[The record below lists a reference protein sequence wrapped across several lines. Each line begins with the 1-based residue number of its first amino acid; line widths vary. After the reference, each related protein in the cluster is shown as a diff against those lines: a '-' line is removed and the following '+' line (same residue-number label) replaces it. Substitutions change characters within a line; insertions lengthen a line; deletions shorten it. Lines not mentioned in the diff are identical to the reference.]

1 MKNVDKDLEVRGK
14 ENHTVCAV
22 SFTLLLL
29 FSHCVLSDSFVT
41 PSTVPHKFPLSMGFF
56 RQEYWR
62 GLQFPTLGDH
72 LDPGIEPGSAALQ
85 ADSLPLSHQG
95 SLCSHCQLLVV
106 DDADWM
112 SPFPGSCS
120 LPWFVCHTFGMLLP
134 EASCNSLHPAHST
147 EP

>member
-1 MKNVDKDLEVRGK
+1 M
-14 ENHTVCAV
+14 C
-22 SFTLLLL
+22 SFIHVLF
-29 FSHCVLSDSFVT
+29 FSHCVLSDSFAT
-41 PSTVPHKFPLSMGFF
+41 PLTVPHKVPLSVGFF

-85 ADSLPLSHQG
+85 ANSLPLSHQG
-95 SLCSHCQLLVV
+95 SLRSHCQLLVV

-120 LPWFVCHTFGMLLP
+120 LP
-134 EASCNSLHPAHST
+134 
-147 EP
+147 